1 MGTVYK
7 KTVTRPLPIGATI
20 STKRRRA
27 TSKELRNN
35 PNQATVAELVASW
48 RDRTGER
55 QTGLVVDGGDGSKR
69 VRVESSTYYAKFRD
83 GNGIVQVV
91 PTGCREKQSAMSVL
105 DELTSRAELVK
116 AKVMTSDQA
125 NIADF
130 QNTLLSEHI
139 AEYVAHLE
147 SRNVHIDRTKTTK
160 TRLTESSNGCGFRY
174 LNDLNA
180 DRLHKWLATQLSN
193 KERNM
198 SAAVYNGYI
207 QIWISFGNWCIG
219 KRIGGNRSS
228 MNGDKRLIA
237 NPFAGMGQL
246 DEKADRRRKARA
258 LNENELVR
266 LLDAARRRPIE
277 DATTVRTGQN
287 KGDMTAKV
295 SDERRSELERTG
307 YERALIY
314 KTAILTGLRFNELQ
328 TLVVGDVSFGD
339 VPFVKLQR
347 DNEKNR
353 KGSTVALRSDLA
365 LDLKEWCKGKAKSD
379 LVFCVPS
386 GLLRILNRD
395 LNAAGIPKIDS
406 EGFVVHIHAL
416 RHSFGTH
423 LSMAGVAPRIA
434 QAAMRHSDISLTM
447 NTYTDARLLDTS
459 AAVESLPS
467 LPLGKSFVAPTVAPV
482 TVDLCHLGAISDTLD
497 ASGKSDSESK
507 KPATPEGIAGFLSIG
522 AARFELTTSAS
533 RTQRS
538 TRLSH
543 APLYAL
549 PS

>member
-1 MGTVYK
+1 MGFVYK
-7 KTVTRPLPIGATI
+7 QTITRPLPAGATI

-27 TSKELRNN
+27 TLKELRKN
-35 PNQATVAELVASW
+35 PNQATVVESIATW
-48 RDRTGER
+48 RDRSGGR
-55 QTGLVVDGGDGSKR
+55 QSGLVVDGGDGSQR
-69 VRVESSTYYAKFRD
+69 VRVESQKYHAKFRD

-130 QNTLLSEHI
+130 QNTSLSEHI

-147 SRNVHIDRTKTTK
+147 SRKVHIDRTKTTK
-160 TRLTESSNGCGFRY
+160 TRLVESSNGCGFRY

-180 DRLHKWLATQLSN
+180 DRLHKWLALQLSN

-228 MNGDKRLIA
+228 MNGDKRLVA
-237 NPFAGMGQL
+237 NPFAGMGKV
-246 DEKADRRRKARA
+246 DEQADRRRKARA
-258 LNENELVR
+258 LNESELIK
-266 LLDAARRRPIE
+266 LLDAAKRRPVD
-277 DATTVRTGQN
+277 DALTVRTGPK
-287 KGDMTAKV
+287 KGELVAKL
-295 SDERRSELERTG
+295 SNERRSELERTG

-339 VPFVKLQR
+339 LPFIKLQR

-365 LDLKEWCKGKAKSD
+365 VDLKEWSKGKAKSD
-379 LVFCVPS
+379 LVFCVPT

-395 LNAAGIPKIDS
+395 LDAAGIPKIDS

-423 LSMAGVAPRIA
+423 LSMAGVAPRTA
-434 QAAMRHSDISLTM
+434 QAAMRHSNISLTM

-467 LPLGKSFVAPTVAPV
+467 LPIGKSFVTSMVTSA
-482 TVDLCHLGAISDTLD
+482 TVDLCHLGVAKQLM
-497 ASGKSDSESK
+497 SGL
-507 KPATPEGIAGFLSIG
+507 GLILVAGL
-522 AARFELTTSAS
+522 
-533 RTQRS
+533 
-538 TRLSH
+538 
-543 APLYAL
+543 
-549 PS
+549 

>member
-7 KTVTRPLPIGATI
+7 KTVTRPLPTGATI

-83 GNGIVQVV
+83 GKGIVQVV

-160 TRLTESSNGCGFRY
+160 TRLVESSNGCGFRY

-180 DRLHKWLATQLSN
+180 DRLHKWLATQISS
-193 KERNM
+193 KKRKM

-228 MNGDKRLIA
+228 MNGDKRLIV
-237 NPFAGMGQL
+237 NPFDGMGKL
-246 DEKADRRRKARA
+246 DEQADRRRKARA
-258 LNENELVR
+258 LTESELIK
-266 LLDAARRRPIE
+266 LLDAAKRRPVD
-277 DATTVRTGQN
+277 DALTVRTGPS
-287 KGDMTAKV
+287 KGELIAKL
-295 SDERRSELERTG
+295 SDERRSELERLG

-353 KGSTVALRSDLA
+353 NGSTVALRSDLA
-365 LDLKEWCKGKAKSD
+365 IDLKEWCQGRAKSD
-379 LVFCVPS
+379 LVFCVS
-386 GLLRILNRD
+386 TGLLRILNRD
-395 LNAAGIPKIDS
+395 LDAAGIPKIDS

-423 LSMAGVAPRIA
+423 LSMAGVAPRTA
-434 QAAMRHSDISLTM
+434 QAAMRHSNISLTM

-467 LPLGKSFVAPTVAPV
+467 LPIGKSFVAPMVAPA
-482 TVDLCHLGAISDTLD
+482 TVDLCHLGANSDTLD
-497 ASGKSDSESK
+497 AESLLK
-507 KPATPEGIAGFLSIG
+507 EKRKNPANPLGITGFSLIGPAGF
-522 AARFELTTSAS
+522 EPTTSTTP
-533 RTQRS
+533 R
-538 TRLSH
+538 
-543 APLYAL
+543 
-549 PS
+549 